1 MTVGAS
7 VFLALVA
14 VYGIYAVTKYA
25 IKKGM
30 YSHIVGF
37 VREYSPSRS
46 MSVTNNLT
54 KE

>member
-14 VYGIYAVTKYA
+14 VYGIYAVTEYA

-30 YSHIVGF
+30 YSHIEGF
-37 VREYSPSRS
+37 VREYYPSRS